1 MYGIAENR
9 VSEIPGTRHGEYG
22 NSKIPPLFRSVP
34 GTFAKEED
42 AVRGKKRI
50 PL

>member
-9 VSEIPGTRHGEYG
+9 IREIPERRHGEYV
-22 NSKIPPLFRSVP
+22 NSKITPLFRSVP
-34 GTFAKEED
+34 GTFVKEED

>member
-1 MYGIAENR
+1 MCGIAENR
-9 VSEIPGTRHGEYG
+9 ISDIPGTRHGEYG

-34 GTFAKEED
+34 GTFADEGD
-42 AVRGKKRI
+42 AVHGKKRI